1 MVSDVSC
8 GGLEKWG
15 CGGGGEQ
22 GGGVGCGCAGVRAGR
37 VYGCVFVGDRR
48 CEGIYHPTRSNV
60 TYFLFIILKVLTF
73 PF

>member
-37 VYGCVFVGDRR
+37 VCG
-48 CEGIYHPTRSNV
+48 
-60 TYFLFIILKVLTF
+60 
-73 PF
+73 

>member
-22 GGGVGCGCAGVRAGR
+22 GGSVGCGCAGVRAGR
-37 VYGCVFVGDRR
+37 VCGCVFLGD
-48 CEGIYHPTRSNV
+48 RSNV

>member
-1 MVSDVSC
+1 MKDEGFGVWYVSC

-37 VYGCVFVGDRR
+37 VYGCVFVCLWGTGGVREFTIQPDQM
-48 CEGIYHPTRSNV
+48 
-60 TYFLFIILKVLTF
+60 
-73 PF
+73 